1 MKLAD
6 PIVYIIDDDDIIRKF
21 FHAVIS
27 STNLACVG
35 LESAASFLRVHDHG
49 QPGCVLLDLQMP
61 EMSGTE
67 LQQRLNTLGATIPLL
82 FVSAHADIPI
92 AVQAMREGAFDF
104 ITKPVASDL
113 LIARVNDAIAY
124 DMENR
129 AALQQRELT
138 IQRFRSLTRREK
150 DVLSLLMAGRSN
162 KAMAGD
168 LNLSQRTVELYRARI
183 MEKTG
188 SRSLAQLV
196 RMAMDLKFAPRES
209 GGQSVN

>member
-1 MKLAD
+1 MKMSD
-6 PIVYIIDDDDIIRKF
+6 PVVYIIDDDDIVRKYF
-21 FHAVIS
+21 DAVIS
-27 STNLACVG
+27 SANLACVG
-35 LESAASFLRVHDHG
+35 LESAASFLELYNHE
-49 QPGCVLLDLQMP
+49 QPGCVVLDLQMP
-61 EMSGTE
+61 EMSGIE
-67 LQQRLNTLGATIPLL
+67 LQLRLNTLGAMIPLL

-104 ITKPVASDL
+104 ITKPVAGDL
-113 LIARVNDAIAY
+113 LISRVNDAITY
-124 DMENR
+124 DAENR
-129 AALQQRELT
+129 AALQQRELA
-138 IQRFRSLTRREK
+138 IQRFQTLTQREK

-196 RMAMDLKFAPRES
+196 RMAMDLKLAPQPPS
-209 GGQSVN
+209 GQSMN